1 MPLPFYFEYPL
12 YEPLPSRQLKKYGRK
27 KGVARQADFAA
38 KVNGNTYWRTMIFAN
53 DTLAGNK
60 SGST

>member
-12 YEPLPSRQLKKYGRK
+12 YEPLPSRQLKKYDRK

-38 KVNGNTYWRTMIFAN
+38 KVNGNT
-53 DTLAGNK
+53 D
-60 SGST
+60 